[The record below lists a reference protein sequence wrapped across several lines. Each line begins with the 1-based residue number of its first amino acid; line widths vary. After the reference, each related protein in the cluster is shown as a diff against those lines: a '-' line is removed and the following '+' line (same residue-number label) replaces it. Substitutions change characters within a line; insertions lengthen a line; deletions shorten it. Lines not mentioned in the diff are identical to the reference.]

1 MKIFMQTQYG
11 RNKLFENNQISH
23 LSFHSYLS
31 KKRKLKEFILH
42 GISGS
47 SLCKNAKPV
56 FIQKMYLD
64 KDKEYMNYLHEFKE
78 RFFDYDVIVMN
89 RCRSSSPRVFT

>member
-1 MKIFMQTQYG
+1 MEYQDPLFLQKMQ
-11 RNKLFENNQISH
+11 NPF
-23 LSFHSYLS
+23 
-31 KKRKLKEFILH
+31 
-42 GISGS
+42 
-47 SLCKNAKPV
+47 

-89 RCRSSSPRVFT
+89 PGVDLVHPEFLHKTFQTL